1 MRAYLEQEDTKF
13 FSSIVKSWQ
22 ERNGGKNNEQLLR
35 RMNVTEN
42 ESDVI
47 KDSGIYR

>member
-1 MRAYLEQEDTKF
+1 VILARKELEKKTMQ
-13 FSSIVKSWQ
+13 Q
-22 ERNGGKNNEQLLR
+22 QL

-47 KDSGIYR
+47 KDSGKYK